1 MAKGVPVP
9 AGARGAKGKPK
20 PKPKPK
26 PAAPMGPIPL
36 GGYPMPD
43 PEAAAARKARMDATR
58 ARKLSAMAKPKRQ
71 RAMRIGLGALAG
83 IGAIAAGGGLVRQR
97 LQKDRTEAAL
107 MDFYDSQRR
116 DALAQQVEQ
125 VKRQSL
131 ERSIDQNLRN
141 VAMFEP
147 GIYTAVAAGRKLP
160 QGAVVLGGEPRVDLL
175 QELGRSMAEGQFRR

>member
-1 MAKGVPVP
+1 MARRGVPVP
-9 AGARGAKGKPK
+9 AGARGTKGKPK

-26 PAAPMGPIPL
+26 PTAPASPMG
-36 GGYPMPD
+36 PMPD
-43 PEAAAARKARMDATR
+43 PAAAAERKARMDATR
-58 ARKLSAMAKPKRQ
+58 ARKLWAMGKPKRQ
-71 RAMRIGLGALAG
+71 RALMGGLGALAG
-83 IGAIAAGGGLVRQR
+83 IGAIATGANLVRQR

-141 VAMFEP
+141 VALFEP
-147 GIYTAVAAGRKLP
+147 AIYTAVSAGRKLP

-175 QELGRSMAEGQFRR
+175 QELGRSMAEGQFGR

>member
-1 MAKGVPVP
+1 MARRGVPVP
-9 AGARGAKGKPK
+9 AGARGTKGKPK

-26 PAAPMGPIPL
+26 PTAPAAPMGP
-36 GGYPMPD
+36 MPN
-43 PEAAAARKARMDATR
+43 PAAAAERKARMDATR
-58 ARKLSAMAKPKRQ
+58 ARKLSVMGRQ
-71 RAMRIGLGALAG
+71 RALRGGLGALAG
-83 IGAIAAGGGLVRQR
+83 IGAIATGAGLVRQR
-97 LQKDRTEAAL
+97 IQKDRTEAAL

-141 VAMFEP
+141 VALFEP
-147 GIYTAVAAGRKLP
+147 AIYTAVSAGRKLP

-175 QELGRSMAEGQFRR
+175 QELGRSMAEGQFRQ

>member
-1 MAKGVPVP
+1 MARRGVPVP
-9 AGARGAKGKPK
+9 AGARGTKGKPK

-26 PAAPMGPIPL
+26 PTAPAAPMGP
-36 GGYPMPD
+36 
-43 PEAAAARKARMDATR
+43 
-58 ARKLSAMAKPKRQ
+58 KRQ
-71 RAMRIGLGALAG
+71 RALMGGLGALAG
-83 IGAIAAGGGLVRQR
+83 IGAIATGAGLVRQR
-97 LQKDRTEAAL
+97 MQKDRTEAAL

-141 VAMFEP
+141 VALFEP
-147 GIYTAVAAGRKLP
+147 AIYTAVSAGRKLP

-175 QELGRSMAEGQFRR
+175 QELGRSMAEGQFGR

>member
-1 MAKGVPVP
+1 MAKRGVPVP

-26 PAAPMGPIPL
+26 PAAPMGPMTNPA
-36 GGYPMPD
+36 
-43 PEAAAARKARMDATR
+43 AAAARKAQMAATR
-58 ARKLSAMAKPKRQ
+58 TRKLSAMGKPKRQ
-71 RAMRIGLGALAG
+71 RAMRVGLGALAG

-131 ERSIDQNLRN
+131 ERSIDQNIRN

-147 GIYTAVAAGRKLP
+147 GIYAAVAAGRKLP

-175 QELGRSMAEGQFRR
+175 QELGRSMAEGQFGR